1 MGKTRTHVRPP
12 IDVATFLTADGW
24 ESHVGR
30 ISWWMEDVSRPAP
43 PCGDGILLAKLGLP
57 SHAEP
62 GRDQA
67 ALARSTSM
75 ASSEP
80 TNVVTAQ
87 DLGVPE
93 TFNAAD
99 YFVDRHV
106 REGRG
111 SKVAIACGEQRLT
124 YESVAANVAR
134 MGSALRGEL
143 GVRREE
149 RVLLLLLDGPE
160 FVYAFFGAM
169 KIGAVPVP
177 VNTLWKSPDYRY
189 VLNDSQARVAI
200 VSDRLLP
207 QVQAIP
213 REDLP
218 HLEHLVVAGD
228 APAGSRRLRDLLEAG
243 AEPMAAVPT
252 SRDDPALW
260 LYSSGSTGVPKGCVH
275 LQHDMVVCS
284 ELFGK
289 RILGITEADRCFSA
303 AKLFFAYG
311 LGNALTFP
319 FAVGATAVLSPDRP
333 TAATVYDIIER
344 HQPTLFF
351 SVPTGFGMLLA
362 HRRDGAPD
370 FDLST
375 IRHAVSAGEALPQ
388 TLFARFKERFGIE
401 LLDGLGSTEAL
412 HTFISNRP
420 DAIRPG
426 SSGLVVPG
434 YEAKVVD
441 DDGKPVPRGTIGQ
454 LLVKGDSIC
463 ADYWNQPEKIQE
475 AIEGS
480 WLRTGDQYR
489 QDEDGFFWH
498 AGRTDDMLKVGGMW
512 VSPVEVENALLA
524 HPAVRE
530 CGVVGRADHDQL
542 IKPSAFVVLN
552 SGAEA
557 SAALAEE
564 LTEFVRESV
573 AAYKRPRWVDFVRE
587 LPRTATGKLQR
598 FKLRR

>member
-1 MGKTRTHVRPP
+1 
-12 IDVATFLTADGW
+12 
-24 ESHVGR
+24 
-30 ISWWMEDVSRPAP
+30 
-43 PCGDGILLAKLGLP
+43 
-57 SHAEP
+57 
-62 GRDQA
+62 
-67 ALARSTSM
+67 M
-75 ASSEP
+75 ASSGP

-87 DLGVPE
+87 DLGVPD

-99 YFVDRHV
+99 YFVDRHL
-106 REGRG
+106 REDRG
-111 SKVAIACGEQRLT
+111 SRLAVVCGEQRLT

-134 MGSALRGEL
+134 MGSALRDEL

-149 RVLLLLLDGPE
+149 RVLLLVLDGPE

-189 VLNDSQARVAI
+189 ALNDSQARVAV
-200 VSDRLLP
+200 VSDALLP
-207 QVQAIP
+207 QLQAIP
-213 REDLP
+213 RHDLP
-218 HLEHLVVAGD
+218 HLERLVVAGD
-228 APAGSRRLRDLLEAG
+228 APAGSCRLRDLLDAG
-243 AEPMAAVPT
+243 AETMAAVPT
-252 SRDDPALW
+252 KRDDQALW
-260 LYSSGSTGVPKGCVH
+260 LYSSGSTGFPKGCVH
-275 LQHDMVVCS
+275 LHHDMVVCS

-289 RILGITEADRCFSA
+289 QILGITEDDRCFSA

-311 LGNALTFP
+311 LGNALIFP
-319 FAVGATAVLSPDRP
+319 FSVGGTAILSPDRP
-333 TAATVYDIIER
+333 TAATVYDVIDR
-344 HQPTLFF
+344 QRPTLFF

-362 HRRDGAPD
+362 HRRDTETD

-375 IRHAVSAGEALPQ
+375 IRHAVSAGEALPPA
-388 TLFARFKERFGIE
+388 LFVRFKERFGIE
-401 LLDGLGSTEAL
+401 ILDGLGSTEAL

-426 SSGLVVPG
+426 SSGLIVPG
-434 YEAKVVD
+434 YEAKIVD
-441 DDGKPVPRGTIGQ
+441 DDGRPAPRGTIGQ

-463 ADYWNQPEKIQE
+463 AGYWNQPEKTEQVIQD
-475 AIEGS
+475 G

-530 CGVVGRADHDQL
+530 CGVVERADHDQL
-542 IKPSAFVVLN
+542 VKPSAFVVLN
-552 SGAEA
+552 PGAVA
-557 SAALAEE
+557 STALAEE
-564 LTEFVRESV
+564 LTEFVRERV
-573 AAYKRPRWVDFVRE
+573 AAYKRPRWIEFVQE

>member
-1 MGKTRTHVRPP
+1 
-12 IDVATFLTADGW
+12 
-24 ESHVGR
+24 
-30 ISWWMEDVSRPAP
+30 
-43 PCGDGILLAKLGLP
+43 
-57 SHAEP
+57 
-62 GRDQA
+62 
-67 ALARSTSM
+67 M
-75 ASSEP
+75 ASSGP
-80 TNVVTAQ
+80 TNTVTAQ
-87 DLGVPE
+87 DLGLPD

-99 YFVDRHV
+99 YFVDRHL

-111 SKVAIACGEQRLT
+111 SRVAIACGEQRLT

-134 MGSALRGEL
+134 VGSALRGEL

-177 VNTLWKSPDYRY
+177 VNTLWKGPDYRH
-189 VLNDSQARVAI
+189 VLNDSQARVAV
-200 VSDRLLP
+200 VSDTLLP

-218 HLEHLVVAGD
+218 HLEHLVVAGE
-228 APAGSRRLRDLLEAG
+228 APAGSRRLLDLLEAG
-243 AEPMAAVPT
+243 AETIAAVPT
-252 SRDDPALW
+252 SRDDQALW
-260 LYSSGSTGVPKGCVH
+260 LYSSGSTGFPKGCVH
-275 LQHDMVVCS
+275 LHHNMVVCS

-289 RILGITEADRCFSA
+289 QVLGISQNDRCFSV

-311 LGNALTFP
+311 LGNALMFP
-319 FAVGATAVLSPDRP
+319 FSVSATAILSPARP
-333 TAATVYDIIER
+333 TAATVYDVIEQHR
-344 HQPTLFF
+344 PTLFF
-351 SVPTGFGMLLA
+351 SVPTSFGMLLA
-362 HRRDGAPD
+362 HRRASPPD

-375 IRHAVSAGEALPQ
+375 IRHAVSAGEALPPA
-388 TLFARFKERFGIE
+388 LFSRFKERFGIE
-401 LLDGLGSTEAL
+401 ILDGLGSTEAL
-412 HTFISNRP
+412 NTFISNRP

-441 DDGKPVPRGTIGQ
+441 DDGQPVPRGTIGQ

-463 ADYWNQPEKIQE
+463 AGYWNQPEKTQE
-475 AIEGS
+475 AIEGG

-489 QDEDGFFWH
+489 QDDDGFFWH

-542 IKPSAFVVLN
+542 VKPSAFVVLTPDT
-552 SGAEA
+552 AA
-557 SAALAEE
+557 STALADE
-564 LTEFVRESV
+564 LTAFVRERV
-573 AAYKRPRWVDFVRE
+573 AAYKRPRWIEFVPE